1 LDIAKRSIEFFDDYF
16 QTPYPLP
23 KCDHVALPDFAA
35 GAMENWGLIT
45 YREVALL
52 ADPVKTSLSNKQYI
66 ATVIAHELSH
76 QWFGNLVT
84 MKWWDDLWLNESF
97 ASLIE
102 YMAIDVIE
110 PSWDV
115 WMDFASLDV
124 VAAFKRD
131 SLKGVQ
137 PVRVDVS
144 HPDEIGTLFDGA
156 IVYAK
161 GAHLLQMLRSFV
173 GEESF
178 RQGLI
183 KYFKNSLI
191 RTLKLTIYG
200 KF

>member
-1 LDIAKRSIEFFDDYF
+1 
-16 QTPYPLP
+16 
-23 KCDHVALPDFAA
+23 
-35 GAMENWGLIT
+35 
-45 YREVALL
+45 
-52 ADPVKTSLSNKQYI
+52 
-66 ATVIAHELSH
+66 
-76 QWFGNLVT
+76 
-84 MKWWDDLWLNESF
+84 
-97 ASLIE
+97 
-102 YMAIDVIE
+102 MAIDVIE

-183 KYFKNSLI
+183 KYFK
-191 RTLKLTIYG
+191 
-200 KF
+200 KFAYKNTEADDLWEVLSETSHKRRWGFYESMA

>member
-84 MKWWDDLWLNESF
+84 MNGG
-97 ASLIE
+97 
-102 YMAIDVIE
+102 M
-110 PSWDV
+110 
-115 WMDFASLDV
+115 
-124 VAAFKRD
+124 
-131 SLKGVQ
+131 
-137 PVRVDVS
+137 
-144 HPDEIGTLFDGA
+144 
-156 IVYAK
+156 
-161 GAHLLQMLRSFV
+161 
-173 GEESF
+173 
-178 RQGLI
+178 
-183 KYFKNSLI
+183 
-191 RTLKLTIYG
+191 IYG
-200 KF
+200 